1 MKNIKIISFL
11 FLIASLASCKKWVD
25 YDPHEEYKI
34 TDLDYLKSESDYRTM
49 AVSVYTPIQWLN
61 QAVPIGDIATDD
73 AVSGGEN
80 ASDVLPLQ
88 QIDDH
93 TLTAVN
99 GQLTELWQAAYEG
112 INRANYMHQYKT
124 TNKAGETV
132 NFTGKEALYGEIYFL
147 RAYYYF
153 HLVRFF
159 GDVPLFVDKRLGL
172 TESKTLKRSPKA
184 DVYKQIEADL
194 NSAIAVLPIT
204 NIEKGRVT
212 KYAAQ
217 ALLGKVLLYENKFD
231 AAAAMLENVVNGPF
245 SLTTDFAGMFLQ
257 SGENGTES
265 VFEIQYSNASPYYN
279 WGGVTRGQGNL
290 SVQQCGVR
298 GLNGKAGMPY
308 AAGWSTN
315 LPTAGLASAFTA
327 GDIRKAA
334 TVINI
339 DDYINANPALFTGV
353 ASNNPAF
360 ATNPAYQV
368 APYKNTGWY
377 NQKYLPRKGET
388 SGQVELNYLN
398 NFRTIR
404 YADVLLMA
412 AEAFNRATAPNDTK
426 AQLYLN
432 RVRRRAFAVNDAS
445 KDVTSTGATL
455 KQAIWD
461 ERRLELAMEGDR
473 FFDLVRTGQAATK
486 ITGFVVNK
494 HELFPIPQ
502 SEIEISGLAQNPNY

>member
-1 MKNIKIISFL
+1 MKNIKILSL
-11 FLIASLASCKKWVD
+11 VFLITTLASCKKWVD
-25 YDPHEEYKI
+25 YNPHEEYKI

-61 QAVPIGDIATDD
+61 QAVPVGDIASDN

-80 ASDVLPLQ
+80 ASDVLSLQ
-88 QIDDH
+88 QIDDY
-93 TLTAVN
+93 TLTPVN
-99 GQLTELWQAAYEG
+99 STLTELWQGAYEG
-112 INRANYMHQYKT
+112 INRANYMTQYKDA
-124 TNKAGETV
+124 NKAGEAV
-132 NFTGKEALYGEIYFL
+132 SFAGKDALYGEVYFL

-159 GDVPLFVDKRLGL
+159 GDVPLFTDKRLGL
-172 TESKTLKRSPKA
+172 TESKTLQRSAKA
-184 DVYKQIEADL
+184 EVYKQIEADL

-217 ALLGKVLLYENKFD
+217 ALLGKVLLYQNKFD
-231 AAAAMLENVVNGPF
+231 AAAGMLENVVNGPF
-245 SLTTDFAGMFLQ
+245 SLQANFGNMFLE

-265 VFEIQYSNASPYYN
+265 VFEIQYSNTSPYYN
-279 WGGVTRGQGNL
+279 WGGVTRGQGNH
-290 SVQQCGVR
+290 SVQQCGIR
-298 GLNGKAGMPY
+298 GLNGSNAMPY

-315 LPTAGLASAFTA
+315 LPTANLASAYTA
-327 GDIRKAA
+327 GDIRKAV
-334 TVINI
+334 TVLDIEA
-339 DDYINANPALFTGV
+339 YKNANPSFNIT
-353 ASNNPAF
+353 
-360 ATNPAYQV
+360 YQV
-368 APYKNTGWY
+368 APFKNTGLY

-404 YADVLLMA
+404 YAEVLLMA
-412 AEAFNRATAPNDTK
+412 AEANNRATTVNDTK

-445 KDVTSTGATL
+445 KDITSTGTTL
-455 KQAIWD
+455 RQAIWD

-473 FFDLVRTGQAATK
+473 FFDLVRTGQAAAK
-486 ITGFVVNK
+486 ITGFVAGK

-502 SEIEISGLAQNPNY
+502 TEVDISGLKQNPGY